1 MARVGA
7 VSQADQSHLNLNQN
21 FLVIYPNNDPGSNL
35 IIDCYKKNKM
45 LPVVRP
51 GNQSRRF
58 THINDTVNIC
68 YLAWKNNFCRH
79 YSISNKQA
87 FTIQQVALLFK
98 SEITFLPK
106 RKGERFA
113 SALTN
118 MSLSNKIHKHFGD
131 ISLKDYVADFLE
143 KHTK

>member
-1 MARVGA
+1 MKFEIIYFYNVYGPGQISQGKMAT
-7 VSQADQSHLNLNQN
+7 
-21 FLVIYPNNDPGSNL
+21 VIGIFEDY
-35 IIDCYKKNKM
+35 YKKNKM
-45 LPVVRP
+45 LPIVRP

-58 THINDTVNIC
+58 THISDTVNIC

-87 FTIQQVALLFK
+87 FTIEQVALMFK
-98 SEITFLPK
+98 SKIIFLPK

-118 MSLSNKIHKHFGD
+118 ISLSNKIHKHFGE
-131 ISLKDYVADFLE
+131 IRLKDYVADFLE